1 MTMVHTW
8 ELTGMKLQSGDGV
21 TNAVVQTYW
30 KCNGHSDQLPEFVG
44 TFSGATPFDLN
55 SIDPDNFTPYDELT
69 EAQVLGWVEAAA
81 ASYMDHINEQIE
93 KQIAQQIAPETE
105 VNEGDFPWDPPADTA
120 ADEPAEVAADEE

>member
-1 MTMVHTW
+1 MSLTYTW

-30 KCNGHSDQLPEFVG
+30 KCTGWSADLPDFKG
-44 TFSGATPFDLN
+44 TFSGATPFD
-55 SIDPDNFTPYDELT
+55 ITTIEPDNFTPYEQLT
-69 EAQVLGWVEAAA
+69 EAQVLGWIKSAT

-105 VNEGDFPWDPPADTA
+105 VNEGDFPWSPPADTA
-120 ADEPAEVAADEE
+120 ADEPVEEEVSE

>member
-30 KCNGHSDQLPEFVG
+30 KCNGHTEDLPDFVG
-44 TFSGATPFDLN
+44 TFSGATPFDIAT
-55 SIDPDNFTPYDELT
+55 IDPDNFTPYEDLT
-69 EAQVLGWVEAAA
+69 EAQVLGWIEAAA

-93 KQIAQQIAPETE
+93 KQIVQQIAPETE
-105 VNEGDFPWDPPADTA
+105 VNEGDFPWSPPADTS
-120 ADEPAEVAADEE
+120 ADEPVVEEASE